1 MMDRVQKAYLIGEA
15 AAQFE
20 TQLKSAVKCVQCG
33 DLEKAVAAAAKDA
46 AKSDAK
52 NPVVLL
58 SPACASYDQFK
69 SFTERGEAFRNLVSE
84 LSATNGEAA

>member
-1 MMDRVQKAYLIGEA
+1 MRKTYLIGQA
-15 AAQFE
+15 ATEFE
-20 TQLKSAVKCVQCG
+20 KQLSGAVECVQCG

-46 AKSDAK
+46 AKSDAA

-69 SFTERGEAFRNLVSE
+69 NFEARGEAFRDLVSE
-84 LSATNGEAA
+84 LSSTNGEAA